1 MTKRAQQEAGFAA
14 LEAAGVLS
22 ASRGV
27 PGGSPDTSSGLPGTP
42 TQYHVDRGEGVDEA
56 AGSLFEVDGH
66 SLEGCPVV
74 CPGDSDALGR
84 SLAIL
89 SDHRMTALVR
99 GGGSSLGIGN
109 PPGPIDVVLETRGL
123 SGVTDFE
130 FDDGVV
136 QVRAG
141 TPLSVLRQQVEAE
154 GWVLRLDPSGAG
166 STVGGT
172 LAAAAV
178 GPRVLGLGK
187 PRDCVLGLD
196 VVLGSGELTTCGGR
210 VVKNVT
216 GYDMAKLYTGSF
228 GTLGVIASAW
238 LRLAPIAESKQILTI
253 SSDNFEN
260 MFSLSLE
267 ASRRASARAAALLS
281 PLAAQR
287 ARVSGADAVN
297 QWVLVFEVAGDEA
310 ATRCDADWLKDRAR
324 ASGAEFVELVEPVD
338 RVERVEP
345 ADRVERVEP
354 ADRLDAQPVGP
365 GPVFEDAVDRVRA
378 LQAGTLATGGIRARL
393 AALPTALCSIV
404 DALADSCSE
413 LVLHPGVG
421 LVYAFSA
428 GGRQAGVAAIDACTH
443 AAAKAGA
450 SLLLEALPPAAKIGR
465 DVFGEFGPE
474 IELMRGLKQRFDPA
488 GVLNPRRFV
497 GGI

>member
-1 MTKRAQQEAGFAA
+1 MTNQAQQQAGLAA

-22 ASRGV
+22 AGTGAP
-27 PGGSPDTSSGLPGTP
+27 PGPPGTSSGLPGTA
-42 TQYHVDRGEGVDEA
+42 TQDHVSRGEGLDEA

-123 SGVTDFE
+123 SGVTNFE
-130 FDDGVV
+130 IDDGVV

-154 GWVLRLDPSGAG
+154 GWALRLDPPGAG
-166 STVGGT
+166 ATVGGT
-172 LAAAAV
+172 LAAGAV

-187 PRDCVLGLD
+187 PHDCVLGLE
-196 VVLGSGELTTCGGR
+196 VVLGSGELTSCGGR

-238 LRLAPIAESKQILTI
+238 LRLSPISESKQILTV

-260 MFSLSLE
+260 MFALSLE

-287 ARVSGADAVN
+287 ASVSGADAVN

-324 ASGAEFVELVEPVD
+324 ASGAELVEFVELGEPV
-338 RVERVEP
+338 EFAEP
-345 ADRVERVEP
+345 AESGN
-354 ADRLDAQPVGP
+354 LL
-365 GPVFEDAVDRVRA
+365 EDAVDRVRA

-404 DALADSCSE
+404 DALANSCSE

-443 AAAKAGA
+443 AAAQAGA
-450 SLLLEALPPAAKIGR
+450 SLLLEALPAPAKIGR

-474 IELMRGLKQRFDPA
+474 LELMRGLKQRFDPA